1 MTNPKPRTAAAGSG
15 TRVTANTPGADNS
28 DDLLR
33 QLIKLTESVEKLA
46 NRPAGRAV
54 PPPAPTPTPTPTPP
68 PGPPEREPAENERLT
83 MLFAYNF
90 LGEVVGRRNFRFTL
104 RAVADR
110 DRDGLRFTELRG
122 GTFARLR
129 SADNR
134 IEELENLVAGTRV
147 KLTVIPDD
155 QAIDAIVV
163 LERRGGVPVAIG
175 NCQGPVP
182 GVIID

>member
-1 MTNPKPRTAAAGSG
+1 MTNPKPRTPSAGSG
-15 TRVTANTPGADNS
+15 TRVTANTPDADNS

-46 NRPAGRAV
+46 NRPAARAV
-54 PPPAPTPTPTPTPP
+54 PPPPTPTPTPTPS

-83 MLFAYNF
+83 MLFAYDF
-90 LGEVVGRRNFRFTL
+90 LGEALGRRNFRFT
-104 RAVADR
+104 RPAVADR
-110 DRDGLRFTELRG
+110 DRDGLRFTDLRG

-147 KLTVIPDD
+147 RLTVIPDD

-163 LERRGGVPVAIG
+163 LERRDGVPVAIG